1 MNHLSTIQE
10 QWSRWYGIA
19 IIRTMS
25 TLLPEETEARELLVG
40 PQSVTWRFAS
50 DIRLYVIPL
59 YPLLLQVAH
68 PTVAAGVR
76 DYSDFEERPWDRLL
90 HTLDY
95 VTLLVYGG
103 GDAIPAGRQLRAL
116 HKNFKGVRDDGSPYY
131 ALEPGAYAW
140 VHATLLHSYILGHQQ
155 FARAMSPSERET
167 FYREY
172 RDLGQLIGVRDG
184 ELPPTWA
191 EFEDYFRET
200 SNTVLEPTDQVH
212 RVLHAVQHAA
222 PPLPLPDPLWRAA
235 RAPATRLTWLGGVGL
250 LEPGLRKRLKIPWS
264 FADERSFQLLGRM
277 SRSLTPALPERLQ
290 ILGPHQ
296 LRVRRRAIRGGP
308 LGAREQ
314 IAA

>member
-1 MNHLSTIQE
+1 M
-10 QWSRWYGIA
+10 
-19 IIRTMS
+19 RTM
-25 TLLPEETEARELLVG
+25 TTPLPDELEARELLVG
-40 PQSVTWRFAS
+40 PESVTWRFAS

-103 GDAIPAGRQLRAL
+103 ADAVPAGRRLRAL
-116 HKNFKGVRDDGSPYY
+116 HKGFKGQREDGSPYY
-131 ALEPGAYAW
+131 ALEPSAYAW

-155 FARAMSPSERET
+155 FARPMAPAERET
-167 FYREY
+167 FYCEY
-172 RDLGQLIGVRDG
+172 RDLGRLIGVREG
-184 ELPPTWA
+184 ELPPTWR
-191 EFEDYFRET
+191 EFEDYFREM
-200 SNTVLEPTDQVH
+200 SNSVLEPTDQVR
-212 RVLHAVQHAA
+212 RVLRAVEYAA
-222 PPLPLPDPLWRAA
+222 PPLPLPGPLWRAA

-250 LEPGLRKRLKIPWS
+250 LESGLRRRLNIRWS
-264 FADERSFQLLGRM
+264 FGDERGFQMLGRL

-296 LRVRRRAIRGGP
+296 LRVRRRAISRGP
-308 LGAREQ
+308 LGAHAQ